1 MFWLIVK
8 AVPILICLFFQT
20 FLYLM
25 SIDTERQTDRNSY
38 DKINIQLLCQKGSTS
53 IFSSC
58 FVLFVCLFVCFLSL
72 IYYLFNFKMSHLQ
85 CVLKMYFYRGFSGY
99 SIYRSLHINKCTDY
113 FRYLDGIT

>member
-1 MFWLIVK
+1 
-8 AVPILICLFFQT
+8 
-20 FLYLM
+20 M

-53 IFSSC
+53 IFSSWLLC
-58 FVLFVCLFVCFLSL
+58 LFVCLFLSL
-72 IYYLFNFKMSHLQ
+72 VYYLFNFKMSHLQ